1 MTNFND
7 QYSVHMFPNK
17 QLVDKVIDHKG
28 EVLLQNHSQR
38 FGFYHRLRSHRRVE
52 RGLFTTLS
60 THTCVCLHWLVLKLV
75 KVINTSYC
83 NRPKI
88 TLKCCWHRME
98 KNLQKH
104 IKNT

>member
-52 RGLFTTLS
+52 RGLFYHFIYAYMCLFTLAR
-60 THTCVCLHWLVLKLV
+60 
-75 KVINTSYC
+75 I
-83 NRPKI
+83 KI
-88 TLKCCWHRME
+88 SKSNQYL
-98 KNLQKH
+98 LL
-104 IKNT
+104 